1 LDRLFSYDAV
11 PEKWKTEG
19 GESSMGTVS
28 NLKIDLVE
36 VCETAARACAPFVGS
51 GQKDEG
57 DGMAVDAMRKRINKV
72 KMNGMIVIGEG
83 AKDEAPALY
92 DGEKVGTGEGIGVDI
107 AVDPIEG
114 TNLFAKDMP
123 GSIVTLAAAPEGSMY
138 RPGSCFYMDK
148 QVYPKAARGKIDA
161 EAPVAE
167 RLSQLAKA
175 LGKEVRELK
184 IFILEKPRHQKLM
197 KEVYAAG
204 AKIRL
209 ATDGDVNGAIQA
221 VLNMGSDALLGI
233 GGTPEGIVTA
243 CAARAMGAEMFG
255 RMAPQKDFEIELCK
269 KEGIDTNR
277 IIARDE
283 LVTSDDCLFI
293 ATGLTSGAYVRHVK
307 VGYDAYGKHKTTDTV
322 VLDGGIGNIRHVVTT
337 VHV

>member
-1 LDRLFSYDAV
+1 
-11 PEKWKTEG
+11 
-19 GESSMGTVS
+19 MGSVS

-36 VCETAARACAPFVGS
+36 VCEAAARACAPFVGS

-57 DGMAVDAMRKRINKV
+57 DGLAVDAMRKRINEV
-72 KMNGMIVIGEG
+72 KMKGMIVIGEG

-92 DGEKVGTGEGIGVDI
+92 DGEEVGTGEGIGVDI

-123 GSIVTLAAAPEGSMY
+123 GSIVTLAAAPAGAMY
-138 RPGSCFYMDK
+138 RPGSCFYMEK
-148 QVYPKAARGKIDA
+148 QVYPKAAFGKIDA
-161 EAPVAE
+161 EAPVAD
-167 RLSQLAKA
+167 RLHQLANA
-175 LGKEVRELK
+175 LGKKVHELK
-184 IFILEKPRHQKLM
+184 IFILDKPRHQELM
-197 KEVYAAG
+197 QEVYATG

-221 VLNMGSDALLGI
+221 VLNMGSDALFGI

-255 RMAPQKDFEIELCK
+255 RMAPQKDFEIELCQ
-269 KEGIDTNR
+269 KEGVDTTR
-277 IIARDE
+277 ILARDD
-283 LVTSDDCLFI
+283 LVTSDDCLFV

-322 VLDGGIGNIRHVVTT
+322 VLDGGMGNIRHVITT

>member
-1 LDRLFSYDAV
+1 MTS
-11 PEKWKTEG
+11 
-19 GESSMGTVS
+19 VS
-28 NLKIDLVE
+28 DLKIDLVE
-36 VCETAARACAPFVGS
+36 VCEAAARACAPFVGS

-57 DGMAVDAMRKRINKV
+57 DGLAVDAMRSRINQVEMKGV
-72 KMNGMIVIGEG
+72 IVIGEG

-92 DGEKVGTGEGIGVDI
+92 DDEEVGTGSGIGVDI

-123 GSIVTLAAAPEGSMY
+123 GSIVTLAAAPAGSMY

-161 EAPVAE
+161 EAPVAV
-167 RLSQLAKA
+167 RLDQLAKA
-175 LGKEVRELK
+175 LGKDIKEIRVFVLD
-184 IFILEKPRHQKLM
+184 KPRHKTMIQ
-197 KEVYAAG
+197 EIYACG
-204 AKIRL
+204 AKVRL

-221 VLNMGSDALLGI
+221 VLNMGSDALFGV

-269 KEGIDTNR
+269 KEGIDTQR
-277 IIARDE
+277 IITRDE
-283 LVTSDDCLFI
+283 LVNSDDCMFI
-293 ATGLTSGAYVRHVK
+293 ATGLTSGAYVNHVK
-307 VGYDAYGKHKTTDTV
+307 VGTDAEGRFMTTDTV
-322 VLDGGIGNIRHVVTT
+322 VLSGSVGNIRRVQTT
-337 VHV
+337 LHI

>member
-1 LDRLFSYDAV
+1 MRSVCD
-11 PEKWKTEG
+11 
-19 GESSMGTVS
+19 
-28 NLKIDLVE
+28 LKIDLVE
-36 VCETAARACAPFVGS
+36 VCEAAARACAPFVGS

-57 DGMAVDAMRKRINKV
+57 DGLAVDAMRERINQV
-72 KMNGMIVIGEG
+72 KMKGMIVIGEG

-92 DGEKVGTGEGIGVDI
+92 DGEAVGTGDGIGVDI

-148 QVYPKAARGKIDA
+148 QLYPKAARGKIDP

-167 RLSQLAKA
+167 RLGALAGA
-175 LGKEVRELK
+175 LGKDIRELRV
-184 IFILEKPRHQKLM
+184 FILEKPRHRQLIHD
-197 KEVYAAG
+197 VYACG
-204 AKIRL
+204 AKVRL

-221 VLNMGSDALLGI
+221 VLNMGSDALFGI

-269 KEGIDTNR
+269 KEGVDTSR
-277 IIARDE
+277 ILSRDE
-283 LVTSDDCLFI
+283 MVTSDDVMFI
-293 ATGLTSGAYVRHVK
+293 ATGLTSGAYVHHVK
-307 VGYDAYGKHKTTDTV
+307 LGTDADGRHMTTDTV
-322 VLDGGIGNIRHVVTT
+322 VLSGSVGNIRRVQTT
-337 VHV
+337 VHI

>member
-1 LDRLFSYDAV
+1 
-11 PEKWKTEG
+11 
-19 GESSMGTVS
+19 MGRVS

-36 VCETAARACAPFVGS
+36 VCEAAARACAPFVGS

-57 DGMAVDAMRKRINKV
+57 DGLAVDAMRKRINEV

-161 EAPVAE
+161 EAPVSD
-167 RLSQLAKA
+167 RLNQLARA
-175 LGKEVRELK
+175 LGKKVRELK
-184 IFILEKPRHQKLM
+184 IFILDKPRHQELM
-197 KEVYAAG
+197 QEVYAAG

-221 VLNMGSDALLGI
+221 VLNMGSDALFGI

-255 RMAPQKDFEIELCK
+255 RMTPQKDFEIELCK
-269 KEGIDTNR
+269 KEGVDTTR
-277 IIARDE
+277 ILTRDE

-322 VLDGGIGNIRHVVTT
+322 VLDGGIGNIRHVITT

>member
-1 LDRLFSYDAV
+1 
-11 PEKWKTEG
+11 
-19 GESSMGTVS
+19 MGKVTD
-28 NLKIDLVE
+28 LKIDLVE
-36 VCETAARACAPFVGS
+36 VCEAAARACAPWVGS
-51 GQKDEG
+51 GRKDEG
-57 DGMAVDAMRKRINKV
+57 DGLAVDAMRARINQVRMKGV
-72 KMNGMIVIGEG
+72 VVIGEG

-92 DGEKVGTGEGIGVDI
+92 DGEEVGTGEGLEVDI

-123 GSIVTLAAAPEGSMY
+123 GSICTLAAAPAGAMY

-148 QVYPKAARGKIDA
+148 QVYPKAARGKIDP
-161 EAPVAE
+161 EAPVKD
-167 RLSQLAKA
+167 RLAQLAKV
-175 LGKEVRELK
+175 LGKDITEVKVFVLD
-184 IFILEKPRHQKLM
+184 KPRHQDLL
-197 KEVYAAG
+197 KEIYGCG
-204 AKIRL
+204 AKVRL

-221 VLNMGSDALLGI
+221 ILNMGCDALLGI

-255 RMAPQKDFEIELCK
+255 RMAPQKDFEIEACK
-269 KEGIDTNR
+269 KEGLDTTR
-277 IIARDE
+277 IIERDE

-307 VGYDAYGKHKTTDTV
+307 AGTDAYGKYMTTDTV
-322 VLDGGIGNIRHVVTT
+322 VLDGGIGNIRHVQTT

>member
-1 LDRLFSYDAV
+1 MNAV
-11 PEKWKTEG
+11 CD
-19 GESSMGTVS
+19 
-28 NLKIDLVE
+28 LKIDLVE
-36 VCETAARACAPFVGS
+36 VCEAAARACAPFVGS

-57 DGMAVDAMRKRINKV
+57 DGLAVDAMRARINQV
-72 KMNGMIVIGEG
+72 KMRGMVVIGEG

-123 GSIVTLAAAPEGSMY
+123 GSIVTLAAAPEGAMY

-148 QVYPKAARGKIDA
+148 QVYPKAARGKIDP
-161 EAPVAE
+161 EAPVAD
-167 RLSQLAKA
+167 RLAALAKA
-175 LGKEVRELK
+175 LGKDIRE
-184 IFILEKPRHQKLM
+184 IRVFILDKPRHQQLIQD
-197 KEVYAAG
+197 VYACG
-204 AKIRL
+204 AKVRL

-221 VLNMGSDALLGI
+221 VLNMGSDALFGI

-255 RMAPQKDFEIELCK
+255 RMAPQKDFEIKLCEE
-269 KEGIDTNR
+269 EGVDTKR
-277 IIARDE
+277 IITRDE
-283 LVTSDDCLFI
+283 LVTSDDVMFI
-293 ATGLTSGAYVRHVK
+293 ATGLTSGAYVHHVK
-307 VGYDAYGKHKTTDTV
+307 VGQDADGRHMTTDTV
-322 VLDGGIGNIRHVVTT
+322 VLSGSVGNIRRVQTT

>member
-1 LDRLFSYDAV
+1 
-11 PEKWKTEG
+11 
-19 GESSMGTVS
+19 MGSVS

-36 VCETAARACAPFVGS
+36 VCEAAARACAPFVGS

-57 DGMAVDAMRKRINKV
+57 DGLAVDAMRFRINEV
-72 KMNGMIVIGEG
+72 RMNGMIVIGEG

-123 GSIVTLAAAPEGSMY
+123 GSIVTLAAAPEGTMY
-138 RPGSCFYMDK
+138 RPGSCFYMEK

-161 EAPVAE
+161 AAPVSE
-167 RLSQLAKA
+167 RLGQLAKA

-184 IFILEKPRHQKLM
+184 IFILDKPRHQELM
-197 KEVYAAG
+197 QEVYAAG
-204 AKIRL
+204 ARIRL

-221 VLNMGSDALLGI
+221 VLNMGSDALFGI

-269 KEGIDTNR
+269 KEGVDTTR
-277 IIARDE
+277 ILTRDE
-283 LVTSDDCLFI
+283 LVTSDDVLFI

-337 VHV
+337 IHV

>member
-1 LDRLFSYDAV
+1 
-11 PEKWKTEG
+11 
-19 GESSMGTVS
+19 MGRVS

-36 VCETAARACAPFVGS
+36 VCEAAARACAPFVGS

-57 DGMAVDAMRKRINKV
+57 DGLAVDAMRKRINEV
-72 KMNGMIVIGEG
+72 KMKGMIVIGEG

-138 RPGSCFYMDK
+138 RPGSCFYMEK
-148 QVYPKAARGKIDA
+148 QVYPKAACGKIDA
-161 EAPVAE
+161 EAPVSD
-167 RLSQLAKA
+167 RLSQLARA

-184 IFILEKPRHQKLM
+184 VFILDKPRHQELM
-197 KEVYAAG
+197 QEVYATG

-221 VLNMGSDALLGI
+221 ILNMGSDALFGI

-255 RMAPQKDFEIELCK
+255 RMAPQKDFEIEMCK
-269 KEGIDTNR
+269 KEGVDTTR
-277 IIARDE
+277 ILTRDE